1 MVVKTIFNEL
11 YQALNMKKIMKKIH
25 QEYFNFHV
33 SVALNGSLLEI

>member
-25 QEYFNFHV
+25 QEYFNF
-33 SVALNGSLLEI
+33 NIQRKK